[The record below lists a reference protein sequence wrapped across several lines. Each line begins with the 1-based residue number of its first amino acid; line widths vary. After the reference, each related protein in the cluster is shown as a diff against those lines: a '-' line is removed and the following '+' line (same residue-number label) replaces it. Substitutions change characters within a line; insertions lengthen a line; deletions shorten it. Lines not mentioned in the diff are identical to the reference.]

1 MSVESLEA
9 AYQECRVIAKR
20 EAKNFYYA
28 FRVLPKP
35 KMDAMCAVY
44 AFMRKA
50 DDISDDESQ
59 TLEARRQAMEVW
71 LDEWRAARLVDEP
84 ADKVFHA
91 LNDAQARFNISDA
104 LLEDL
109 VRGICMDLYLGQG
122 AGNTVDL
129 GDGLQ
134 GYETFEDLYRYCYLV
149 ASVVGLVCIHI
160 FGYSD
165 PAAELMAE
173 KTGVA
178 FQITNILRDIKEDA
192 ERNRI
197 YLPQEMLREFSVTNA
212 DILQLAAGRPMK
224 PNEHAMLMALSV
236 QAWEYYESG
245 RQLIPLLDPDSRPC
259 MWVMIEIYSG
269 LLAKIDQRQGDVFS
283 ERVSVPTRQKIF
295 ALVRGAAMSMRA
307 KAS

>member
-109 VRGICMDLYLGQG
+109 VRGTCMDLYLGQG

-197 YLPQEMLREFSVTNA
+197 YLPQEMLREFNVTNA

>member
-1 MSVESLEA
+1 MSVETLEA
-9 AYQECRVIAKR
+9 ADQECRVIAKR

-59 TLEARRQAMEVW
+59 TIEARRDAMETW
-71 LDEWRAARLVDEP
+71 LDEWRAARLVEEP

-91 LNDAQARFNISDA
+91 LNDAQVRFNISDA

-109 VRGICMDLYLGQG
+109 VRGTCMDLYLGEG
-122 AGNTVDL
+122 AGNTIDL

-160 FGYSD
+160 FGYTD

-173 KTGVA
+173 KTGAA

-192 ERNRI
+192 ERKRI
-197 YLPQEMLREFSVTNA
+197 YLPQEMLREFDVTNS
-212 DILQLAAGRPMK
+212 DIIELASGRPMK
-224 PNEHAMLMALSV
+224 PNERAMLMGLSV

-245 RQLIPLLDPDSRPC
+245 RKLLPLLDPDSRPC
-259 MWVMIEIYSG
+259 MWVMMEIYSG
-269 LLAKIDQRQGDVFS
+269 LLAKIDQRRGDVFS

-295 ALVRGAAMSMRA
+295 ALVRGAAMSMR
-307 KAS
+307 SRG

>member
-1 MSVESLEA
+1 MSVETLEA
-9 AYQECRVIAKR
+9 AYQECRTIAKR

-59 TLEARRQAMEVW
+59 TIQQRRNAMNTW
-71 LDEWRAARLVDEP
+71 LDQWRAARLAPEP
-84 ADKVFHA
+84 TDKVFHA
-91 LNDAQARFNISDA
+91 LNDAQMRFNIADA

-109 VRGICMDLYLGQG
+109 VRGTCMDLYLGEG
-122 AGNTVDL
+122 AGNTVNL

-134 GYETFEDLYRYCYLV
+134 GYETFDDLYRYCYLV

-192 ERNRI
+192 ERKRI
-197 YLPQEMLREFSVTNA
+197 YLPQEILREFNVTNA
-212 DILQLAAGRPMK
+212 EVLELAAGRPIK
-224 PNEHAMLMALSV
+224 PHEKAMIMALSV
-236 QAWEYYESG
+236 QAWEYYASG
-245 RQLIPLLDPDSRPC
+245 RELIPLLDADSRAC
-259 MWVMIEIYSG
+259 MWVMMEIYSG
-269 LLAKIDQRQGDVFS
+269 LLAKIDQRQGDVFT
-283 ERVSVPTRQKIF
+283 ERVAVPTSQKIF
-295 ALVRGAAMSMRA
+295 ALLRGAAMSMRA
-307 KAS
+307 RS

>member
-28 FRVLPKP
+28 FRVLPRP

-109 VRGICMDLYLGQG
+109 VRGTCMDLYLGQG

-197 YLPQEMLREFSVTNA
+197 YLPQEMLREFNVTNA

>member
-91 LNDAQARFNISDA
+91 LNDAQAKFNISDA

-109 VRGICMDLYLGQG
+109 VRGTCMDLYLGQG

>member
-192 ERNRI
+192 ERKRI